1 MKLKKYA
8 NNPILSPNAENEWES
23 LVTCNPGVFYDKGT
37 FYMLY
42 RAAGNDKEHVIR
54 FGLATGQDG
63 FHFERFSN
71 LPAFAPGDDSF
82 DSGCVEDARIV
93 KFDDEYYIT
102 YAYRPYP
109 PGQYWNFEHDVVSYP
124 ESGDHTPL
132 ALKNNLGNSGLA
144 VTKDFVR
151 FRRLGRITSPVLD
164 DRDVILFPE
173 KIKGKYWMLHR
184 PKEYVGTKYG
194 ADYPSI
200 WIKSSDDLLNWE
212 KRNRELPV
220 KTIKVFQNGK
230 KSFLQIVQEIKD
242 LKINPEN
249 PDIMVCATKDNVYLS
264 RNQGRSWVS
273 LGAPPY
279 RTNGIKAVA
288 VANMPAGGGT
298 GKELTVFLSHSVYGI
313 YYIRPDTGVQWTE
326 LSTGLEKLETTGNAD
341 EVADITVTYNPAV
354 FQTR

>member
-8 NNPILSPNAENEWES
+8 GNPILSPKMENEWES
-23 LVTCNPGVFYDKGT
+23 LVTCNPGVFCDSGT

-42 RAAGNDKEHVIR
+42 RAAGDDKEHVIR
-54 FGLATGQDG
+54 FGLATGKDG

-71 LPAFAPGDDSF
+71 LPAFAPGEDSF

-144 VTKDFVR
+144 VTKDFVH

-173 KIKGKYWMLHR
+173 KINGKYWMLHR
-184 PKEYVGTKYG
+184 PKQYIGKKYG
-194 ADYPSI
+194 TDYPAI
-200 WIKSSDDLLNWE
+200 WIKSSDDLLDWE
-212 KRNRELPV
+212 NKESHLLIKGIPGTWEEKIGGSTPPLRTREGWLVLYHGVEDGGLGYYRVGALLLDINNPLKV
-220 KTIKVFQNGK
+220 IAKTPEFIMEPELDYELNGYYKGCVF
-230 KSFLQIVQEIKD
+230 
-242 LKINPEN
+242 P
-249 PDIMVCATKDNVYLS
+249 
-264 RNQGRSWVS
+264 
-273 LGAPPY
+273 
-279 RTNGIKAVA
+279 
-288 VANMPAGGGT
+288 
-298 GKELTVFLSHSVYGI
+298 
-313 YYIRPDTGVQWTE
+313 
-326 LSTGLEKLETTGNAD
+326 TGNVILDGTLYVYYGGAD
-341 EVADITVTYNPAV
+341 KYVGVATCSVSELIQFMEKV
-354 FQTR
+354 

>member
-8 NNPILSPNAENEWES
+8 GNPILSPKTENEWES
-23 LVTCNPGVFYDKGT
+23 LVTCNPGVFCDSGT

-42 RAAGNDKEHVIR
+42 RAAGDDKEHVIR
-54 FGLATGQDG
+54 FGLATGKDG

-71 LPAFAPGDDSF
+71 LPAFAPGEDSF

-144 VTKDFVR
+144 VTKDFVH

-173 KIKGKYWMLHR
+173 KINGKYWMLHR
-184 PKEYVGTKYG
+184 PKQYIGKKYG
-194 ADYPSI
+194 TDYPAI
-200 WIKSSDDLLNWE
+200 WIKSSDDLLDWE
-212 KRNRELPV
+212 N
-220 KTIKVFQNGK
+220 K
-230 KSFLQIVQEIKD
+230 KSHLLIKGIPGTWEEKIGGSTPPLRTREGWLVLYHGVED
-242 LKINPEN
+242 GGLGYYRVGALLLDINNPLKVIAKTPEF
-249 PDIMVCATKDNVYLS
+249 IMEPELDYEL
-264 RNQGRSWVS
+264 
-273 LGAPPY
+273 
-279 RTNGIKAVA
+279 NGYYK
-288 VANMPAGGGT
+288 GC
-298 GKELTVFLSHSVYGI
+298 VF
-313 YYIRPDTGVQWTE
+313 P
-326 LSTGLEKLETTGNAD
+326 TGNVILDGTLYVYYGGAD
-341 EVADITVTYNPAV
+341 KYVGVATCSVSELIQFMEKV
-354 FQTR
+354 